1 MTQHQQQ
8 IHELLNTNNI
18 QYKSLHH
25 EATPTSQDSARVRG
39 EELSTGGKAL
49 VLRHRDDQADDE
61 STVSVFAVFV
71 LSASRKL
78 DTKSIKREFKTKNV
92 RFATAEELAAL
103 TGGLRPGSVP
113 PFGRPVIDLDLF
125 VDTSIV
131 ENSVI
136 AFNCGSLT
144 DSVVM
149 SVQDYL
155 GIAVPTK
162 IFPFSK

>member
-1 MTQHQQQ
+1 MTPHQQQ
-8 IHELLNTNNI
+8 IHELLKTNNI
-18 QYKSLHH
+18 QFKALHH

-39 EELSTGGKAL
+39 EELSIGGKAL
-49 VLRHRDDQADDE
+49 VLRHRDDDE
-61 STVSVFAVFV
+61 AALSSFAVFV
-71 LSASRKL
+71 LSASKKL
-78 DTKSIKREFKTKNV
+78 DTKAIKREFKTKNV
-92 RFATAEELAAL
+92 RFATAEELKAL

-113 PFGRPVIDLDLF
+113 PFGRPVIDLELF

-131 ENSVI
+131 ENSLI

-144 DSVVM
+144 DSLII

-155 GIAVPTK
+155 GIAAPTK

>member
-1 MTQHQQQ
+1 MTPHQQQ

-49 VLRHRDDQADDE
+49 VLRHRDDDE
-61 STVSVFAVFV
+61 STASSFAIFV

-78 DTKSIKREFKTKNV
+78 DTKSIKRDFKSKNV

-113 PFGRPVIDLDLF
+113 PFGRPVINLDLF

-131 ENSVI
+131 EKSVI

-155 GIAVPTK
+155 GIAMPTK